1 MISKSQKIRLG
12 VFVVIACLVL
22 LAVVGVI
29 LVPKLLEQRDIYYIG
44 FRDTSVTGLLE
55 GGTVKYQ
62 GLTVGFI
69 SKITIDPQDI
79 RRVIVEIS
87 LDQGTPIREDT
98 QAEMALLGITGIKL
112 IELRSGSNEAKPL
125 PPRSFISATASITDR
140 LTNTAE
146 AIAGKA
152 QTVMDNLAE
161 ITDQENRAKLMEL
174 LTRTNTTIAELN
186 SLLQRN
192 RPAIDTTMNNAMTFS
207 SDARQIALLTKR
219 TMMRVDEIAESD
231 SLRRI
236 LSNLVEITESIK
248 KADIV
253 ELMHELN
260 ATLERSNRMLRDA
273 ETMFIKSR
281 ADMLDIVG
289 SFKETSDNLNQ
300 LTRMLNE
307 DPSILVRGVKPKNPP
322 DDKLGK

>member
-29 LVPKLLEQRDIYYIG
+29 LVPKLLEHRDIYYIG

-140 LTNTAE
+140 LTNSAE

-152 QTVMDNLAE
+152 QTVMDNLAK

-174 LTRTNTTIAELN
+174 LTTTNNTMAQLN

-192 RPAIDTTMNNAMTFS
+192 RPAIDTTMTNAMTFS
-207 SDARQIALLTKR
+207 SDAREIALLTKR
-219 TMMRVDEIAESD
+219 TMLRVDEIAESD

-236 LSNLVEITESIK
+236 LRNLVEITESIK

-253 ELMHELN
+253 QLMHELN

-273 ETMFIKSR
+273 ETMFAKSR

-300 LTRMLNE
+300 LTRMLSE

-322 DDKLGK
+322 DDKLGR